1 MRRNLA
7 LAALPVLAVLLIAAT
22 GADRLQAR
30 AADEEAKGIVLINIT
45 SGKEDLHAVTMAC
58 QLAGH
63 ALDDGRTVV
72 LFLNVRAPEFARQDL
87 SEEFVLRDNPPLR
100 DMLASLMARGAQMV
114 VCPHCMEVMG
124 VGEGDLIKGARAA
137 SRQTLFA
144 HLGPDTVVFSY

>member
-7 LAALPVLAVLLIAAT
+7 LAALLALAVLLIAAT

-30 AADEEAKGIVLINIT
+30 AADEDAKGTVLLNIT
-45 SGKEDLHAVTMAC
+45 SGKEDLHAVTMAF

-63 ALDDGRTVV
+63 ALDDGRAVV
-72 LFLNVRAPEFARQDL
+72 LFLNVRAPELARQDF
-87 SEEFVLRDNPPLR
+87 SEELAFRDNPPIR
-100 DMLASLMARGAQMV
+100 DMLANLISRGAKAL
-114 VCPHCMEVMG
+114 VCPHCMEAMDVMK
-124 VGEGDLIKGARAA
+124 GDLIQNAGVA